1 MSNQK
6 DNGIVIPPRYETLGR
21 SRPQPRVNHNQPPLP
36 NYGNNYNYNSSP
48 NVMPFQRHPP
58 NNIQMRQSYQAPPP
72 QSRLSYMST
81 SSVNMNYGT
90 VNRQNTQSSYRSAS
104 PSLGPRQTVSRNTRG
119 IQYSSSPNN
128 APGYYP
134 VIPTRDIS
142 RYQNSSS
149 SYRHSPNSSVSSIK
163 TFVNDTNSPN
173 IIPRNNTISQETSYY
188 NQNSNYNHNYQNQ
201 NQNQF
206 HKGHAPKNSISSLF
220 TDDTTK
226 IDEPV
231 IPLRGKGSYTGLN
244 KIANIPPTSIN
255 DLSSNNR
262 NRSPSVPVPETS
274 PVYNHVRS
282 QSYTSVMV
290 NNMKNNAKGRSNSS
304 GNTTPV
310 YNYQINSR
318 QTKSEDNAISK
329 QLGSNSPALN
339 VSTPVLGYEE
349 SEYDSPVESPKLQ
362 SYTTYSPNLS
372 AVNES
377 MITQGSP
384 NIGTSSPMMEPKK
397 EVVIPP
403 RRGNY
408 KTQSIYSN
416 FSVMTSTGEVME
428 YNGIQSLD
436 TIEEMLKSGAFNDES
451 LINETFQS
459 NYSTELVT
467 QPVIEEPS
475 PIVIPTRTKA
485 SIHPKSSTTTATD
498 NQNNESVA
506 KDSTTSLNSSNNEN
520 TESSNND
527 KNNDSDTEI
536 EPGIIEHS
544 ALLSEIAQEFMNT
557 ITLVK
562 LEKESIEYT
571 DCFTGADA
579 VTTVASIIGTK
590 NRKLALA
597 ICRSLASEKFFHDI
611 LYTDEFL
618 DSSDYIYQMT
628 CRTSMP
634 YNRESRLDLSVI
646 IGDYIEE
653 NSMYNNNNNNS
664 SKHTHDSVFINSK
677 VELPKG
683 VFVAISSCYSP
694 TCSKDSPCYSYS
706 CPRRKAFILKSG
718 SGKESKTDHSDAVDD
733 NAWSTTVDKNILAK
747 VDDHER
753 KRQEV
758 IYEFIQSEKEY
769 VDDLISVTK
778 LIRRPLIEGA
788 VPKIDIRFVNIVFS
802 NIEEILSCNAPFSQM
817 LQNLQQ
823 KNSVVDRLGDITL
836 EFVKNFTC
844 YIRYGEI
851 QPLAK
856 EVLQYHRSTNSSL
869 EAYLKQMQSQKE
881 FRRLPLESFLA
892 RPTTR
897 LGRYPILI
905 KDILKHTK
913 EGHPDQITLNKTME
927 IIQNILKQVNEKAGR
942 TTNKIKLDQWGKSL
956 DQTTMDKIED
966 ILILKLTSSQRRF
979 IREGTLLLKREG
991 TTPQEVDV
999 VFLDNAF
1006 VITRKKVNTI
1016 EIIRKPIP
1024 IQLLKLINNEKQDEI
1039 NNKDL
1044 PFNEK
1049 RYSFTVV
1056 HMGYKMYT
1064 FMTKVYSEQKS
1075 WIEAIEERLG
1085 QAQRYCIEMFNI
1097 YSCHLKINSAVVVKD
1112 DIMIFANE
1120 NGLYTNVGNTLTMI
1134 LPLQRI
1140 TNIDIMPD
1148 AGLLFVL
1155 IDKEV
1160 IPYSIDAL
1168 LKGDLVGN
1176 FKKPR
1181 KLCSGIS
1188 FMKIGFCDGHHLL
1201 CAVKTA
1207 NTNSTVRSYEPN
1219 KPLIDAISAKTINKK
1234 VSTIDVLI
1242 PHKQF
1247 YIPAEAK
1254 SIQFL
1259 KRALCVGC
1267 TKGFEVVNINTLTTQ
1282 SLFDTHDPAYEWII
1296 KEEYNPVKLIKTI
1309 KGDFLVCYNKVGFF
1323 LDKNGNPSRGNIRYF
1338 WMNSANSFA
1347 YISPYILA
1355 ISNNYI
1361 EVWDENDTD
1370 RKSVV

>member
-1 MSNQK
+1 
-6 DNGIVIPPRYETLGR
+6 
-21 SRPQPRVNHNQPPLP
+21 
-36 NYGNNYNYNSSP
+36 
-48 NVMPFQRHPP
+48 
-58 NNIQMRQSYQAPPP
+58 
-72 QSRLSYMST
+72 
-81 SSVNMNYGT
+81 
-90 VNRQNTQSSYRSAS
+90 
-104 PSLGPRQTVSRNTRG
+104 
-119 IQYSSSPNN
+119 
-128 APGYYP
+128 
-134 VIPTRDIS
+134 
-142 RYQNSSS
+142 
-149 SYRHSPNSSVSSIK
+149 
-163 TFVNDTNSPN
+163 
-173 IIPRNNTISQETSYY
+173 
-188 NQNSNYNHNYQNQ
+188 
-201 NQNQF
+201 
-206 HKGHAPKNSISSLF
+206 
-220 TDDTTK
+220 
-226 IDEPV
+226 
-231 IPLRGKGSYTGLN
+231 
-244 KIANIPPTSIN
+244 
-255 DLSSNNR
+255 
-262 NRSPSVPVPETS
+262 
-274 PVYNHVRS
+274 
-282 QSYTSVMV
+282 MV
-290 NNMKNNAKGRSNSS
+290 NNIRTNGKGRSNSS
-304 GNTTPV
+304 GNTTPI
-310 YNYQINSR
+310 YNYQPNSR
-318 QTKSEDNAISK
+318 LTKSEDNVISK
-329 QLGSNSPALN
+329 PIDSSTPALT

-362 SYTTYSPNLS
+362 SYNHTYTYSPSLS
-372 AVNES
+372 AANES
-377 MITQGSP
+377 LIGQRSP
-384 NIGTSSPMMEPKK
+384 NMGSSSPMMESKK

-403 RRGNY
+403 RRANY

-416 FSVMTSTGEVME
+416 FSVMTTTGETME
-428 YNGIQSLD
+428 YNGVQSLD
-436 TIEEMLKSGAFNDES
+436 AIEEMLRNGAFNEDS
-451 LINETFQS
+451 LNNETFQS
-459 NYSTELVT
+459 NYSTELIT

-475 PIVIPTRTKA
+475 PIIIPVRTNA
-485 SIHPKSSTTTATD
+485 SIHPKSSSNTPSIVTD
-498 NQNNESVA
+498 HQNNESNA
-506 KDSTTSLNSSNNEN
+506 KDSTTSSNSYNNEN
-520 TESSNND
+520 TELPNHSNN
-527 KNNDSDTEI
+527 NENDTEV
-536 EPGIIEHS
+536 EPGIIDHS
-544 ALLSEIAQEFMNT
+544 ALLSEIAEEFMNT

-579 VTTVASIIGTK
+579 VTTIASIIGTK

-618 DSSDYIYQMT
+618 DSPDFIYQMK
-628 CRTSMP
+628 CRSSMP
-634 YNRESRLDLSVI
+634 YNRESKLDLSVI

-653 NSMYNNNNNNS
+653 NSMYD
-664 SKHTHDSVFINSK
+664 SKNEHTHDSVFINSK

-694 TCSKDSPCYSYS
+694 TCSNEAPCYSYS
-706 CPRRKAFILKSG
+706 CPRRKALILKS
-718 SGKESKTDHSDAVDD
+718 SGKDSKTNISNSGEDSND
-733 NAWSTTVDKNILAK
+733 NAWSTTVDKNILEK

-778 LIRRPLIEGA
+778 LIRRPLMEGA
-788 VPKIDIRFVNIVFS
+788 VPKVDIRFVNIVFS

-823 KNSVVDRLGDITL
+823 KNSVIDRLGDVTL
-836 EFVKNFTC
+836 EFVKNFNC
-844 YIRYGEI
+844 YIRYGEV

-856 EVLQYHRSTNSSL
+856 EVLQYNRYSNSAL
-869 EAYLKQMQSQKE
+869 EAYLKRMQSQKE

-913 EGHPDQITLNKTME
+913 EDHPDQITLKKTME
-927 IIQNILKQVNEKAGR
+927 IIQDILKQVNERAGR
-942 TTNKIKLDQWGKSL
+942 TTNKIKLDQWNKSL
-956 DQTTMDKIED
+956 DQTTLEKIED
-966 ILILKLTSSQRRF
+966 IIILKLNSPNRKF
-979 IREGTLLLKREG
+979 IREGTLLLKKDG

-1016 EIIRKPIP
+1016 EIIRRPIP

-1049 RYSFTVV
+1049 RYSFTIV

-1075 WIEAIEERLG
+1075 WIEAIEERLS
-1085 QAQRYCIEMFNI
+1085 QTHRYCIELFNI

-1120 NGLYTNVGNTLTMI
+1120 NGLYTNVGNSLTMI

-1219 KPLIDAISAKTINKK
+1219 QPLIDAISAKTINKK

-1296 KEEYNPVKLIKTI
+1296 KAEYNPIKLIKTM

-1323 LDKNGNPSRGNIRYF
+1323 LDKNGNPSRGNIRFF
-1338 WMNSANSFA
+1338 WMNPATSFA
-1347 YISPYILA
+1347 YISPFIIA

-1370 RKSVV
+1370 SVKQIIYGCDIRLFTSYTGDAVYIISGNDMHLISRLLLSRKRMA